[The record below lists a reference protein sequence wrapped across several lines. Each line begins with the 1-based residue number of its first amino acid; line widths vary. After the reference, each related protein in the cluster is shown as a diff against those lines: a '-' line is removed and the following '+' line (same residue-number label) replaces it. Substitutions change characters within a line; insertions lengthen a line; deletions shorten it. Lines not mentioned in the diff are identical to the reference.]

1 VGYVKPGR
9 NIARCS
15 AVSPRRPAGLP
26 TGAVVRAG
34 FSLIELLI
42 VIALILI
49 LFTMYWSSGSPS
61 RQRQAQSACQK
72 NLQKIFVALEIYAND
87 HAGKFPDGAGA
98 RTAEEALDVLV
109 PRYTVDTPVFICPGS
124 KDPPLPAGESFRQ
137 RKISY
142 AYYTGRCATDTQA
155 VLMSDRQ
162 VDAQAKEARQYAFS
176 STGKPPGNNHHKY
189 GGNFLF
195 GDGRTET
202 TPAQLPFSLALTQGV
217 VLLNPRP

>member
-1 VGYVKPGR
+1 MKPGR

-15 AVSPRRPAGLP
+15 ADSSRRLN
-26 TGAVVRAG
+26 G
-34 FSLIELLI
+34 FSLIELLV

-49 LFTMYWSSGSPS
+49 LTTLYWSSSSPS
-61 RQRQAQSACQK
+61 RQRQQLSACRQ
-72 NLQKIFVALEIYAND
+72 NLQKIFVALQIYAND
-87 HAGKFPDGAGA
+87 HAGRFPDGAGA
-98 RTAEEALDVLV
+98 RTSEEALDVLV

-142 AYYTGRCATDTQA
+142 AFYAGRGSADTQA

-162 VDAQAKEARQYAFS
+162 VDAEAKEAGQFAFS
-176 STGKPPGNNHHKY
+176 NTGKPPGNNHDRF

-195 GDGRTET
+195 GDGRTESA
-202 TPAQLPFSLALTQGV
+202 PAQAPFSLVLTQGV
-217 VLLNPRP
+217 RLLNPKP

>member
-1 VGYVKPGR
+1 VKPER

-15 AVSPRRPAGLP
+15 ADSSRRPAGLQACATAP
-26 TGAVVRAG
+26 AG

-49 LFTMYWSSGSPS
+49 LTTMYWSSGSPS
-61 RQRQAQSACQK
+61 RQRQQQGACQQ
-72 NLQKIFVALEIYAND
+72 NLQKIFVALQIYAND
-87 HAGKFPDGAGA
+87 HAGRFPEGAGA
-98 RTAEEALDVLV
+98 RTSEEALDVLV

-124 KDPPLPAGESFRQ
+124 KDAPLPAGESFRQ

-142 AYYTGRCATDTQA
+142 AYYTGRCLTDTQA

-162 VDAQAKEARQYAFS
+162 VDARAKEAGQYVFS
-176 STGKPPGNNHHKY
+176 STGKPPGNNHAKR

-195 GDGRTET
+195 GDGHAESS
-202 TPAQLPFSLALTQGV
+202 PAQLPFSLVLTQGV
-217 VLLNPRP
+217 LLLNPKP

>member
-1 VGYVKPGR
+1 VKPGR

-15 AVSPRRPAGLP
+15 ADSPRRP
-26 TGAVVRAG
+26 TG

-49 LFTMYWSSGSPS
+49 LTTMYWSSSSPS
-61 RQRQAQSACQK
+61 RQRLQLNACQK
-72 NLQKIFVALEIYAND
+72 NLQKIYVALQIYAND
-87 HAGKFPDGAGA
+87 HAGRFPDGAGA
-98 RTAEEALDVLV
+98 RTSEEALDVLV

-124 KDPPLPAGESFRQ
+124 KDPPLPAGEPFRQ

-142 AYYTGRCATDTQA
+142 AYYAGRGATDTQA

-162 VDAQAKEARQYAFS
+162 VDAQAKVAGQCAFS
-176 STGKPPGNNHHKY
+176 GTGKPPGNNHDKF

-195 GDGRTET
+195 GDGHTET
-202 TPAQLPFSLALTQGV
+202 TPAQLPFSLVLTQGV